1 MKTLARVIATTA
13 AVAALSI
20 LILTV
25 PAAAGVP
32 APGEQPPHLAST
44 EHPTV
49 PQSGRGAQFD
59 PDEATPPTGSQPT
72 STTDDYALAP
82 SIPALAVTLLGLLL
96 VLAAAGRTRR
106 PPQPPAPA

>member
-13 AVAALSI
+13 AVAALST
-20 LILTV
+20 LVLTI

-32 APGEQPPHLAST
+32 APGEQPPHLGST

-59 PDEATPPTGSQPT
+59 RDEVTPPIGSQPT
-72 STTDDYALAP
+72 TISEDYAFAP

-96 VLAAAGRTRR
+96 VLVAAGRLRR

>member
-13 AVAALSI
+13 AVAALST
-20 LILTV
+20 LVLTI

-32 APGEQPPHLAST
+32 APGEQPPHRATT

-49 PQSGRGAQFD
+49 PQSGFGAQFD
-59 PDEATPPTGSQPT
+59 RDAFTPPTGSQP
-72 STTDDYALAP
+72 TTDDYALAP
-82 SIPALAVTLLGLLL
+82 SIPALAVTLLGLFL
-96 VLAAAGRTRR
+96 VLVAAGRLRR

>member
-1 MKTLARVIATTA
+1 MNAPVRTLFTA
-13 AVAALSI
+13 ITVAALST

-25 PAAAGVP
+25 PAVAGVP

-59 PDEATPPTGSQPT
+59 HDEAAPPIGSQPT
-72 STTDDYALAP
+72 IISEHYTFAR
-82 SIPALAVTLLGLLL
+82 SIPALAVTVLSLFL
-96 VLAAAGRTRR
+96 VLARASRTRR
-106 PPQPPAPA
+106 RRRPPAAV